1 MIRRLRMT
9 VAQLKKRMDG
19 RFTRLERRMN
29 ARFSDVEHRMDAR
42 FNDVEHRMDVRFN
55 DVEHRMDAR
64 FNDVEHRMDA
74 RFRDVDARFASLE
87 RLMMSLGDKFDSI
100 TRRLDTD
107 VKGQRRMLDEHEE
120 RITDLERAERSRP
133 QA

>member
-42 FNDVEHRMDVRFN
+42 FNDVEHRMDV
-55 DVEHRMDAR
+55 R